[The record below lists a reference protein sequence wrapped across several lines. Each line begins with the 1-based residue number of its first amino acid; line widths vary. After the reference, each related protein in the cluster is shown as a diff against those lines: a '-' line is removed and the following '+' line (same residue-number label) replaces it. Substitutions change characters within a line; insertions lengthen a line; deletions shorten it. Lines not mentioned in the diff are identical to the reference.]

1 MPRPA
6 PNLSPIERRL
16 LDAIVSGMPA
26 EVLLDW
32 VAFRR
37 LLAFGYVDE
46 SESGRVQATIVGK
59 RALADIKKGDGP
71 EEE

>member
-1 MPRPA
+1 MPTPVI
-6 PNLSPIERRL
+6 NLSPIERRL

-37 LLAFGYVDE
+37 LLAFGYVEE
-46 SESGRVQATIVGK
+46 SEAAASRLLTWASG
-59 RALADIKKGDGP
+59 L
-71 EEE
+71 

>member
-26 EVLLDW
+26 EVMLDW

-37 LLAFGYVDE
+37 LLAF
-46 SESGRVQATIVGK
+46 AMWK
-59 RALADIKKGDGP
+59 RAKAAVSKLLTWASGL
-71 EEE
+71 